1 MKKFKFSQ
9 DKNTLLKIK
18 FQNTIF
24 LNQRKMSIETE
35 YGRAT
40 ESPPLFNYLQEII
53 PLEDIRDFASPKRI
67 GSIDFVKGFAII
79 FIILAHSANVW
90 LDGENRYIYGLLFTL
105 LDFLGPSLFV
115 FLSSLS
121 VIFSI
126 KNKQNKLPAKVIR
139 MRIFSRGIMIILIA
153 TFYNVAS
160 LAIEGYA
167 IPFPLNLWGWN
178 ILMFIGFSQIFSYYA
193 LKLSKLQRGIIGIL
207 IVLLSNPIRDFI
219 FVPGLEGGNLI
230 VIGLHYI
237 VIGANPMVPLLPG
250 LAICFISTIFG
261 EYLYE
266 AMNKGTHDA
275 YVGLFRIFM
284 IWSIILILV
293 GIGIGFYPYTHLTIP
308 GGALREYPS
317 IFLLQTINTKLAIP
331 GIPEFLIRGRGP
343 NMIYN
348 LGAALLVISISFYF
362 IDIKK
367 KYGNFVKML
376 VYYGKVS
383 LSLFFVHQ
391 IFLGLF
397 SWQFGIALFLI
408 NNLTYVGLMGFLMY
422 IWMEYAN
429 GVGSP
434 EWLMAAMGR
443 MGNKKRK

>member
-1 MKKFKFSQ
+1 
-9 DKNTLLKIK
+9 
-18 FQNTIF
+18 
-24 LNQRKMSIETE
+24 MSIENDLVA
-35 YGRAT
+35 AT
-40 ESPPLFNYLQEII
+40 DSPPLFNYLQELI

-79 FIILAHSANVW
+79 FIILAHSAAIW
-90 LDGENRYIYGLLFTL
+90 LNEENRYLYGLLFTL

-126 KNKQNKLPAKVIR
+126 KNKQNSLPPKVIR
-139 MRIFSRGIMIILIA
+139 MRIFSRGIMVILIA
-153 TFYNVAS
+153 TIYNVAS
-160 LAIEGYA
+160 LLADNYD

-193 LKLSKLQRGIIGIL
+193 LKIPKLYRGIIGIL
-207 IVLLSNPIRDFI
+207 IVLFSNPIRDLI
-219 FVPGLEGGNLI
+219 FVPGLEGGNLV
-230 VIGLHYI
+230 VIAIHYI
-237 VIGANPMVPLLPG
+237 VIGPNPMVPLLPG

-284 IWSIILILV
+284 IWSIIFILV
-293 GIGIGFYPYTHLTIP
+293 GIGLGFYPFTSATIP
-308 GGALREYPS
+308 GGGLDLREYPS
-317 IFLLQTINTKLAIP
+317 IFLLPVINSQGLLMP
-331 GIPEFLIRGRGP
+331 FGIPEFLIRGRGP
-343 NMIYN
+343 NILYN

-383 LSLFFVHQ
+383 LSLFFIHQ

-434 EWLMAAMGR
+434 EWIMAAMGR
-443 MGNKKRK
+443 TGKKKRK

>member
-1 MKKFKFSQ
+1 
-9 DKNTLLKIK
+9 
-18 FQNTIF
+18 
-24 LNQRKMSIETE
+24 MSIENEFGT
-35 YGRAT
+35 AT
-40 ESPPLFNYLQEII
+40 ESPPLFNYLQELI

-67 GSIDFVKGFAII
+67 GSIDFVKGFAIV
-79 FIILAHSANVW
+79 FIMLAHSAAIW
-90 LDGENRYIYGLLFTL
+90 LDSENYYLYGVLFAL

-126 KNKQNKLPAKVIR
+126 KNKQNILPPKVIR

-153 TFYNVAS
+153 TIYNITS
-160 LAIEGYA
+160 LSLYPFN
-167 IPFPLNLWGWN
+167 IPFPFNLWGWN

-193 LKLSKLQRGIIGIL
+193 LKISKLYRGIIGIL
-207 IVLLSNPIRDFI
+207 IVLLSNPIRDLI
-219 FVPGLEGGNLI
+219 FVPGLEAGNLG
-230 VIGLHYI
+230 VITIHYI
-237 VIGANPMVPLLPG
+237 VIGPNPMVPLLPG

-293 GIGIGFYPYTHLTIP
+293 GIGLGFQLFNRDIILGGVSEYPNIALLDIANAPININIP
-308 GGALREYPS
+308 GM
-317 IFLLQTINTKLAIP
+317 
-331 GIPEFLIRGRGP
+331 PEFLIRGRGP
-343 NMIYN
+343 NMLYN

-397 SWQFGIALFLI
+397 SRQFGLALFLI

-422 IWMEYAN
+422 IWMQYAN

-434 EWLMAAMGR
+434 EWLMAAVGR
-443 MGNKKRK
+443 IGKKKRK

>member
-1 MKKFKFSQ
+1 
-9 DKNTLLKIK
+9 
-18 FQNTIF
+18 
-24 LNQRKMSIETE
+24 MSIENEFGT
-35 YGRAT
+35 AT
-40 ESPPLFNYLQEII
+40 ESPPLFNYLQELI

-67 GSIDFVKGFAII
+67 GSIDFVKGFAIV
-79 FIILAHSANVW
+79 FIILAHSAAAW
-90 LDGENRYIYGLLFTL
+90 LNSESYFLYGMLFAL

-126 KNKQNKLPAKVIR
+126 RNKQNILPSKVIR

-153 TFYNVAS
+153 TIYNLTS
-160 LAIEGYA
+160 LSFGVYA
-167 IPFPLNLWGWN
+167 VPFPLSLWGWN

-193 LKLSKLQRGIIGIL
+193 LRLTKLSRAILGIV
-207 IVLLSNPIRDFI
+207 IVFSSNFIRDSF
-219 FVPGLEGGNLI
+219 FVPGIEAGNLVVTIVHFI
-230 VIGLHYI
+230 VIGP
-237 VIGANPMVPLLPG
+237 NPMVPLLPG

-284 IWSIILILV
+284 IWSIILIL
-293 GIGIGFYPYTHLTIP
+293 IGLGLGFQLYTRDTIIGGVY
-308 GGALREYPS
+308 EYPHVG
-317 IFLLQTINTKLAIP
+317 LLDVANGQGFFAIP
-331 GIPEFLIRGRGP
+331 GMPEFLIRGRGP
-343 NMIYN
+343 NLIYN

-367 KYGNFVKML
+367 NYGNFVKML

-391 IFLGLF
+391 IFLGIF
-397 SWQFGIALFLI
+397 SRQFNIPLFLI
-408 NNLTYVGLMGFLMY
+408 TNLCYIGLMGFCMY

-443 MGNKKRK
+443 MGKKKRK

>member
-1 MKKFKFSQ
+1 
-9 DKNTLLKIK
+9 
-18 FQNTIF
+18 
-24 LNQRKMSIETE
+24 MSIENEFGT
-35 YGRAT
+35 AT
-40 ESPPLFNYLQEII
+40 ESPPLFNYLQELI

-67 GSIDFVKGFAII
+67 GSIDFVKGFAIV
-79 FIILAHSANVW
+79 FIILAHSAAIW
-90 LDGENRYIYGLLFTL
+90 LNSANYYLYGVLFAL

-115 FLSSLS
+115 FLSALS

-126 KNKQNKLPAKVIR
+126 RNKQNKLPSKVIR
-139 MRIFSRGIMIILIA
+139 MRIFSRGIIIILIA
-153 TFYNVAS
+153 TIYNVTS
-160 LAIEGYA
+160 LSIEA
-167 IPFPLNLWGWN
+167 PSVPFPLNLWGWN

-193 LKLSKLQRGIIGIL
+193 VKLTKLSRAIVGIVIVFSSNFVRDLLFIPGI
-207 IVLLSNPIRDFI
+207 
-219 FVPGLEGGNLI
+219 EEGNLI
-230 VIGLHYI
+230 VIFVHFLVVGPL
-237 VIGANPMVPLLPG
+237 PMVPLLPG

-284 IWSIILILV
+284 IWSIILII
-293 GIGIGFYPYTHLTIP
+293 IGIGFGFQLYTRDTILGGVSEYPNIALLDVANGQGVFYIP
-308 GGALREYPS
+308 GM
-317 IFLLQTINTKLAIP
+317 
-331 GIPEFLIRGRGP
+331 PEFLIRGRGP
-343 NMIYN
+343 NLIYN

-397 SWQFGIALFLI
+397 SRQFGLVLFLI
-408 NNLTYVGLMGFLMY
+408 TDLTYIGFMGFLMY

-443 MGNKKRK
+443 LGKKKRK

>member
-1 MKKFKFSQ
+1 
-9 DKNTLLKIK
+9 
-18 FQNTIF
+18 
-24 LNQRKMSIETE
+24 MSIENELGT
-35 YGRAT
+35 AT
-40 ESPPLFNYLQEII
+40 ESPPLFNYLQELI

-67 GSIDFVKGFAII
+67 GSIDFVKGFAIV
-79 FIILAHSANVW
+79 FIILAHSSAVW
-90 LDGENRYIYGLLFTL
+90 LNEETLYLYGLLFTL

-126 KNKQNKLPAKVIR
+126 KNKQNILPGKVIR
-139 MRIFSRGIMIILIA
+139 MRIFSRGIIIILIA
-153 TFYNVAS
+153 TIYNVAS
-160 LAIEGYA
+160 LIIEGYA
-167 IPFPLNLWGWN
+167 LPFPLNLWGWN

-193 LKLSKLQRGIIGIL
+193 LKIPKLYRGIIGIL
-207 IVLLSNPIRDFI
+207 IVLLSNPIRDLI
-219 FVPGLEGGNLI
+219 FVPGLEGGNLV
-230 VIGLHYI
+230 VIAIHYI
-237 VIGANPMVPLLPG
+237 VIGPNPMVPLLPG

-284 IWSIILILV
+284 VWSVIIILV
-293 GIGIGFYPYTHLTIP
+293 GIGLGFQLFTPETIIG
-308 GGALREYPS
+308 GELREYPS
-317 IFLLQTINTKLAIP
+317 IALLDVINPQIAMP

-343 NMIYN
+343 NMLYN

-376 VYYGKVS
+376 AYYGKVS
-383 LSLFFVHQ
+383 LSLFFIHQ
-391 IFLGLF
+391 LFLGIF
-397 SWQFGIALFLI
+397 DSQFGITLFLI
-408 NNLTYVGLMGFLMY
+408 NNLTYVGFMGFLMY

-434 EWLMAAMGR
+434 EWIMAVMGKI
-443 MGNKKRK
+443 GQKKRK

>member
-1 MKKFKFSQ
+1 
-9 DKNTLLKIK
+9 
-18 FQNTIF
+18 
-24 LNQRKMSIETE
+24 MSIENEFGTT
-35 YGRAT
+35 T
-40 ESPPLFNYLQEII
+40 ESPPLFNYLQELI

-67 GSIDFVKGFAII
+67 GSIDFVKGFAIV
-79 FIILAHSANVW
+79 FIILAHSAAIW
-90 LDGENRYIYGLLFTL
+90 LNSEYRFLYGLLFTL

-126 KNKQNKLPAKVIR
+126 RNKQNILPSKVIR

-153 TFYNVAS
+153 TIYNVTS
-160 LAIEGYA
+160 LSIEA
-167 IPFPLNLWGWN
+167 PSVPFPLNLWGWN

-193 LKLSKLQRGIIGIL
+193 VRLTKLSRAIIGII
-207 IVLLSNPIRDFI
+207 IVFSSNIIRDLLFI
-219 FVPGLEGGNLI
+219 PGIEDGNLI
-230 VIGLHYI
+230 VIFVHFL
-237 VIGANPMVPLLPG
+237 VIGPVPMVPLLPG

-293 GIGIGFYPYTHLTIP
+293 GIGLGFQLYTKDTIIGGVSDYPNIALLDVANRPAFMEIP
-308 GGALREYPS
+308 GM
-317 IFLLQTINTKLAIP
+317 
-331 GIPEFLIRGRGP
+331 PEFLIRGRGQ
-343 NMIYN
+343 NVVYN
-348 LGAALLVISISFYF
+348 LGAALLIISISFYF

-397 SWQFGIALFLI
+397 SWQFDILLFLLTD
-408 NNLTYVGLMGFLMY
+408 LTYIGLMGFCMY

-434 EWLMAAMGR
+434 EWLMVAISRLG
-443 MGNKKRK
+443 KKKQK

>member
-1 MKKFKFSQ
+1 
-9 DKNTLLKIK
+9 
-18 FQNTIF
+18 
-24 LNQRKMSIETE
+24 MSIENEFGT
-35 YGRAT
+35 AT
-40 ESPPLFNYLQEII
+40 ESPPLFNYLQELI

-67 GSIDFVKGFAII
+67 GSIDFVKGFAIV
-79 FIILAHSANVW
+79 FIMLAHSAAIW
-90 LDGENRYIYGLLFTL
+90 LNSENYYLYGLLFAL

-126 KNKQNKLPAKVIR
+126 RNKQNILPSKVIR

-153 TFYNVAS
+153 TIYNVTS
-160 LAIEGYA
+160 LIIERPD

-178 ILMFIGFSQIFSYYA
+178 ILMFIGFSQIFSYFA
-193 LKLSKLQRGIIGIL
+193 LRLTKLSRAILGIA
-207 IVLLSNPIRDFI
+207 IVLSSNFIRDLLFFPGIEDGNLVVI
-219 FVPGLEGGNLI
+219 FVHFI
-230 VIGLHYI
+230 VIGP
-237 VIGANPMVPLLPG
+237 NPMVPLLPG

-275 YVGLFRIFM
+275 YVGLYRIFM
-284 IWSIILILV
+284 IWSIILIL
-293 GIGIGFYPYTHLTIP
+293 IGIGLGFQLYTKDTILGGVTEYPNIVLLDVANGAAFLNIP
-308 GGALREYPS
+308 GM
-317 IFLLQTINTKLAIP
+317 
-331 GIPEFLIRGRGP
+331 PELLIRGRGP
-343 NMIYN
+343 NLLYN
-348 LGAALLVISISFYF
+348 LGAALLVISICFYF

-367 KYGNFVKML
+367 KYGNFVKMF

-397 SWQFGIALFLI
+397 SRQFDLILFLI
-408 NNLTYVGLMGFLMY
+408 TDLTYIGLMGFCMY

-434 EWLMAAMGR
+434 EWLMAAMGKL
-443 MGNKKRK
+443 GKKKRK

>member
-1 MKKFKFSQ
+1 
-9 DKNTLLKIK
+9 
-18 FQNTIF
+18 
-24 LNQRKMSIETE
+24 MSIENELGTT
-35 YGRAT
+35 T
-40 ESPPLFNYLQEII
+40 ESPPLFNYLQELI

-67 GSIDFVKGFAII
+67 GSIDFVKGFAIV
-79 FIILAHSANVW
+79 FIILAHSAAIW
-90 LDGENRYIYGLLFTL
+90 LNSENRYLYGLLFTL

-126 KNKQNKLPAKVIR
+126 KNKQNILPAKVIR
-139 MRIFSRGIMIILIA
+139 MRIFSRGIIIILIA
-153 TFYNVAS
+153 TIYNVAS
-160 LAIEGYA
+160 LAIENYD

-193 LKLSKLQRGIIGIL
+193 LKLPKLHRGIIGIL
-207 IVLLSNPIRDFI
+207 IVLLSNPIRDLI
-219 FVPGLEGGNLI
+219 FVPGLEGGNLA
-230 VIGLHYI
+230 VIAIHYI
-237 VIGANPMVPLLPG
+237 VIGPNPMVPILPG

-284 IWSIILILV
+284 IWSVILILV
-293 GIGIGFYPYTHLTIP
+293 GIGLGFQLYTIGGPKPIP
-308 GGALREYPS
+308 GGDLREYPS
-317 IFLLQTINTKLAIP
+317 LALLGIIQNKLPIP

-343 NMIYN
+343 NMLYN

-367 KYGNFVKML
+367 NYGNFVKML

-408 NNLTYVGLMGFLMY
+408 NNLSYVGLMGFLMY

-443 MGNKKRK
+443 MGKKKRK

>member
-1 MKKFKFSQ
+1 
-9 DKNTLLKIK
+9 
-18 FQNTIF
+18 
-24 LNQRKMSIETE
+24 MSTE
-35 YGRAT
+35 NELGTET
-40 ESPPLFNYLQEII
+40 ESPPLFNYLQELI
-53 PLEDIRDFASPKRI
+53 PVEDIRVFSSPKRI
-67 GSIDFVKGFAII
+67 GSIDFVKGFAIV
-79 FIILAHSANVW
+79 FIILAHSAAIW
-90 LDGENRYIYGLLFTL
+90 LNKENRYLYGLLFTV

-121 VIFSI
+121 VVFSI
-126 KNKQNKLPAKVIR
+126 KNKQNILPAKVIR
-139 MRIFSRGIMIILIA
+139 MRIFSRGIMVILIA
-153 TFYNVAS
+153 MIYNVAS
-160 LAIEGYA
+160 LAVEGYA

-219 FVPGLEGGNLI
+219 FVSGLEDGNLV

-237 VIGANPMVPLLPG
+237 VIGPNPMVPLLPG

-284 IWSIILILV
+284 IWSIILISV
-293 GIGIGFYPYTHLTIP
+293 GIGIGFYLYTPLTIP
-308 GGALREYPS
+308 GGVLREYPS
-317 IFLLQTINTKLAIP
+317 IFLLQVINTKLAIP
-331 GIPEFLIRGRGP
+331 GIPEFLIRGRGS
-343 NMIYN
+343 NMLYN
-348 LGAALLVISISFYF
+348 LGAALMVISISFYF

-367 KYGNFVKML
+367 NYGNFVKML

-397 SWQFGIALFLI
+397 SWQFDILAFLI
-408 NNLTYVGLMGFLMY
+408 MDLTYVGLMGFLMY

-434 EWLMAAMGR
+434 EWLMVAIGR
-443 MGNKKRK
+443 LGKKKRK

>member
-1 MKKFKFSQ
+1 
-9 DKNTLLKIK
+9 
-18 FQNTIF
+18 
-24 LNQRKMSIETE
+24 MSIENEFGT
-35 YGRAT
+35 AT
-40 ESPPLFNYLQEII
+40 ESPPLFNYLQELI

-67 GSIDFVKGFAII
+67 GSIDFVKGFAIV
-79 FIILAHSANVW
+79 FIILAHSSAVW
-90 LDGENRYIYGLLFTL
+90 LNEESLFLYGLLFAL

-126 KNKQNKLPAKVIR
+126 KNKQNILPSKVIR
-139 MRIFSRGIMIILIA
+139 MRIFSRGVIIILIA
-153 TFYNVAS
+153 TIYNATA
-160 LAIEGYA
+160 LAAERYN

-178 ILMFIGFSQIFSYYA
+178 ILMFIGFSQLFSYYA
-193 LKLSKLQRGIIGIL
+193 LKIPKLYRGIIGIL

-219 FVPGLEGGNLI
+219 FVPGLDGGNLV
-230 VIGLHYI
+230 VIAIHYI
-237 VIGANPMVPLLPG
+237 VIGPNPMVPLLPG
-250 LAICFISTIFG
+250 LAICFFSTIFG

-284 IWSIILILV
+284 VWSVILILV
-293 GIGIGFYPYTHLTIP
+293 GIGLGFQLFTRETIIGGDI
-308 GGALREYPS
+308 REYPS
-317 IFLLQTINTKLAIP
+317 IALLDFANRQSFFVIP
-331 GIPEFLIRGRGP
+331 GMPEFLIRGRGP
-343 NMIYN
+343 NMLYN

-367 KYGNFVKML
+367 NYGNFVKML

-391 IFLGLF
+391 LFLGLF
-397 SWQFGIALFLI
+397 SREFGIALFLI
-408 NNLTYVGLMGFLMY
+408 NNLTYVGFMGFLMY

-443 MGNKKRK
+443 IGKKKHK

>member
-1 MKKFKFSQ
+1 
-9 DKNTLLKIK
+9 
-18 FQNTIF
+18 
-24 LNQRKMSIETE
+24 MSIENELGT
-35 YGRAT
+35 AT
-40 ESPPLFNYLQEII
+40 ESPPLFNYLQELI

-67 GSIDFVKGFAII
+67 GSIDFVKGFAIV
-79 FIILAHSANVW
+79 FIILAHSAAIW
-90 LDGENRYIYGLLFTL
+90 LDSENRYLYGLLFTL

-126 KNKQNKLPAKVIR
+126 KNKQNILPAKVIR
-139 MRIFSRGIMIILIA
+139 MKIFSRGIIIILIA
-153 TFYNVAS
+153 TIYNVAS
-160 LAIEGYA
+160 LAAENFA
-167 IPFPLNLWGWN
+167 VPFPLNLWGWN

-193 LKLSKLQRGIIGIL
+193 LKIPKLYRGIIGIL
-207 IVLLSNPIRDFI
+207 IVFLSDPIRDFI
-219 FVPGLEGGNLI
+219 FVPGLEGGNLV

-237 VIGANPMVPLLPG
+237 IIGPNPMVPLLPG
-250 LAICFISTIFG
+250 LAICFLSTIFG
-261 EYLYE
+261 EYLHE

-284 IWSIILILV
+284 IWSIILILA
-293 GIGIGFYPYTHLTIP
+293 GIGLGFQSYTSGTIP
-308 GGALREYPS
+308 GGELKEYPS
-317 IFLLQTINTKLAIP
+317 IFLLKAINSQGVIME

-343 NMIYN
+343 NMLYN

-367 KYGNFVKML
+367 NYGNFVKMF

-391 IFLGLF
+391 IFLGMF
-397 SWQFGIALFLI
+397 SGQFGIALFLI

-434 EWLMAAMGR
+434 EWIMAAMGK
-443 MGNKKRK
+443 MGQKKRK

>member
-1 MKKFKFSQ
+1 
-9 DKNTLLKIK
+9 
-18 FQNTIF
+18 
-24 LNQRKMSIETE
+24 MSIENEFGT
-35 YGRAT
+35 AT
-40 ESPPLFNYLQEII
+40 ESPPLFNYLQELI

-67 GSIDFVKGFAII
+67 GSIDFVKGFAIV
-79 FIILAHSANVW
+79 FIILAHSAAVW
-90 LDGENRYIYGLLFTL
+90 LDAENRYLYGLLFTL

-126 KNKQNKLPAKVIR
+126 KNKQNSLPAKVIR
-139 MRIFSRGIMIILIA
+139 MRIFSRGITVILIA
-153 TFYNVAS
+153 TIYNIAS
-160 LAIEGYA
+160 LGVENYD
-167 IPFPLNLWGWN
+167 IPFPLSLWGWN
-178 ILMFIGFSQIFSYYA
+178 ILMFIGFSQIFSFYA
-193 LKLSKLQRGIIGIL
+193 LKIPKLYRGIIGIV
-207 IVLLSNPIRDFI
+207 IVLLSNPIRDLI

-230 VIGLHYI
+230 VIGIHYI
-237 VIGANPMVPLLPG
+237 VIGPNPMVPLLPG

-284 IWSIILILV
+284 VWSVILILV
-293 GIGIGFYPYTHLTIP
+293 GIGFGSQLYNNGSIP
-308 GGALREYPS
+308 GGLLREYPS
-317 IFLLQTINTKLAIP
+317 LALLTPINQQDFFVWT
-331 GIPEFLIRGRGP
+331 GIPDFLIRGRGF
-343 NMIYN
+343 NMLYN
-348 LGAALLVISISFYF
+348 LGASLLVISISFYF

-367 KYGNFVKML
+367 NYGNFVKML

-383 LSLFFVHQ
+383 LSLFFIHQ

-397 SWQFGIALFLI
+397 NWQFGIALFLI
-408 NNLTYVGLMGFLMY
+408 NNLTYVGFMGFLMY

-434 EWLMAAMGR
+434 EWLMAVMGR
-443 MGNKKRK
+443 IGKKKHK

>member
-1 MKKFKFSQ
+1 
-9 DKNTLLKIK
+9 
-18 FQNTIF
+18 
-24 LNQRKMSIETE
+24 MSIENEFGTT
-35 YGRAT
+35 T
-40 ESPPLFNYLQEII
+40 ESPPLFNYLQELI

-67 GSIDFVKGFAII
+67 GSIDFVKGFAIV
-79 FIILAHSANVW
+79 FIMLAHSAAIW
-90 LDGENRYIYGLLFTL
+90 LNSENRYLYGLLFTL

-126 KNKQNKLPAKVIR
+126 RNKKNVLPSKVIR
-139 MRIFSRGIMIILIA
+139 MRIFSRGIMIIIIA
-153 TFYNVAS
+153 TVYNVAS
-160 LAIEGYA
+160 LSIENIYV
-167 IPFPLNLWGWN
+167 PFPLNLWGWN

-193 LKLSKLQRGIIGIL
+193 LRMTKLSRAIIGIV
-207 IVLLSNPIRDFI
+207 IILSTNFIRDLIFI
-219 FVPGLEGGNLI
+219 PGIEAGNI
-230 VIGLHYI
+230 VVIFIHYI
-237 VIGANPMVPLLPG
+237 VVAPNPMVPLLPG

-275 YVGLFRIFM
+275 YIGLFRIFM
-284 IWSIILILV
+284 IWSIILISV
-293 GIGIGFYPYTHLTIP
+293 GIGLGFRLYTSDTILGGVLDYPNIALLDVANGPVSIDIP
-308 GGALREYPS
+308 GM
-317 IFLLQTINTKLAIP
+317 
-331 GIPEFLIRGRGP
+331 PEFLIRGRAQ
-343 NMIYN
+343 NMVYN

-391 IFLGLF
+391 IFLGMF
-397 SWQFGIALFLI
+397 SWQFGILSFLI
-408 NNLTYVGLMGFLMY
+408 MDLTYIGLMGFGMY
-422 IWMEYAN
+422 IWMEFAN

-443 MGNKKRK
+443 LGKKKRK

>member
-1 MKKFKFSQ
+1 
-9 DKNTLLKIK
+9 
-18 FQNTIF
+18 
-24 LNQRKMSIETE
+24 MSIENEFGTT
-35 YGRAT
+35 T
-40 ESPPLFNYLQEII
+40 ESPPLFNYLQELI

-67 GSIDFVKGFAII
+67 GSIDFVKGFAIV
-79 FIILAHSANVW
+79 FIILAHSAAVW
-90 LDGENRYIYGLLFTL
+90 LNSENYYLYGLLFAL

-115 FLSSLS
+115 FLSALS
-121 VIFSI
+121 VVFSI
-126 KNKQNKLPAKVIR
+126 RNKQNKLPFKVIR

-153 TFYNVAS
+153 TIYNVVEK
-160 LAIEGYA
+160 LEV
-167 IPFPLNLWGWN
+167 PFPLNLWGWN

-193 LKLSKLQRGIIGIL
+193 LRLTKLSRAIIGIV
-207 IVLLSNPIRDFI
+207 IVLSSNFIRDI
-219 FVPGLEGGNLI
+219 VLTPGIESGNLI
-230 VIGLHYI
+230 VIFVHFL
-237 VIGANPMVPLLPG
+237 VIGPIPMVPLLPG

-293 GIGIGFYPYTHLTIP
+293 GIGLGFQLYTEETILGGIPEYPNIALLDVANAQSVFHIP
-308 GGALREYPS
+308 GM
-317 IFLLQTINTKLAIP
+317 
-331 GIPEFLIRGRGP
+331 PEFLIRGRGP
-343 NMIYN
+343 NLLYN

-397 SWQFGIALFLI
+397 YRQFDVLLFLI
-408 NNLTYVGLMGFLMY
+408 TDITYIGLMGFSMY

-443 MGNKKRK
+443 FGKKKRK

>member
-1 MKKFKFSQ
+1 
-9 DKNTLLKIK
+9 
-18 FQNTIF
+18 
-24 LNQRKMSIETE
+24 MSIENKFGT
-35 YGRAT
+35 AT
-40 ESPPLFNYLQEII
+40 ESPPLFNYLQELI

-67 GSIDFVKGFAII
+67 GSIDFVKGFAIV

-90 LDGENRYIYGLLFTL
+90 LNDETRYLYGLLFTL

-126 KNKQNKLPAKVIR
+126 KNKQNILPAKVIR
-139 MRIFSRGIMIILIA
+139 LRIFSRGIMIILIA
-153 TFYNVAS
+153 TIYNIVS
-160 LAIEGYA
+160 LSIEGVDV
-167 IPFPLNLWGWN
+167 PFPLNLWGWN
-178 ILMFIGFSQIFSYYA
+178 ILMFIGFSQIFSFYA
-193 LKLSKLQRGIIGIL
+193 LKISKLYRGIISII
-207 IVLLSNPIRDFI
+207 IVLVSNPIRDFV
-219 FVPGLEGGNLI
+219 FVPGLDDGNLI
-230 VIGLHYI
+230 TIAIHYI
-237 VIGANPMVPLLPG
+237 VIGPNPMTPLLPG

-284 IWSIILILV
+284 VWSVLLIL
-293 GIGIGFYPYTHLTIP
+293 IGIGLGYRLYNPDTIIGGHLRFLSPKIV
-308 GGALREYPS
+308 EYPS
-317 IFLLQTINTKLAIP
+317 LGLLSIIQTKIALP

-343 NMIYN
+343 NMLYN

-383 LSLFFVHQ
+383 LSLFFIHQ
-391 IFLGLF
+391 LFLSIFDSQF
-397 SWQFGIALFLI
+397 SIMLFLI
-408 NNLTYVGLMGFLMY
+408 NNLTYIGFMGFLMY

-434 EWLMAAMGR
+434 EWIMAAMGKV
-443 MGNKKRK
+443 GQKKRK

>member
-1 MKKFKFSQ
+1 
-9 DKNTLLKIK
+9 
-18 FQNTIF
+18 
-24 LNQRKMSIETE
+24 MSIENE
-35 YGRAT
+35 FGVAT
-40 ESPPLFNYLQEII
+40 ESPPLFNYLQELI

-67 GSIDFVKGFAII
+67 GSIDFVKGFAIV
-79 FIILAHSANVW
+79 FIILAHSSAVW
-90 LDGENRYIYGLLFTL
+90 LNEETLYLYGLLFAL

-126 KNKQNKLPAKVIR
+126 KNKQNVLPSKVIR
-139 MRIFSRGIMIILIA
+139 MRIFSRGIIIILIA
-153 TFYNVAS
+153 TIYNITA
-160 LAIEGYA
+160 LAAEDYK

-178 ILMFIGFSQIFSYYA
+178 ILMFIGFSQLFSYYA
-193 LKLSKLQRGIIGIL
+193 LKIPKLYRGIIGIL

-219 FVPGLEGGNLI
+219 FVPGLETGNLV
-230 VIGLHYI
+230 VIGIHYI
-237 VIGANPMVPLLPG
+237 VIGPNPMVPLLPG

-275 YVGLFRIFM
+275 YVGLFRIFLV
-284 IWSIILILV
+284 WSIILILV
-293 GIGIGFYPYTHLTIP
+293 GIGLGYQLYTRETIIGGL
-308 GGALREYPS
+308 LREYPS
-317 IFLLQTINTKLAIP
+317 IALLDFANRQSFFVIP
-331 GIPEFLIRGRGP
+331 GMPELLIRGRGP
-343 NMIYN
+343 NMLYN

-362 IDIKK
+362 IDIKMK
-367 KYGNFVKML
+367 HGNFVKML

-391 IFLGLF
+391 LFLGLF
-397 SWQFGIALFLI
+397 SREFGITLFLI
-408 NNLTYVGLMGFLMY
+408 NNLTYVGFMGFLMY

-434 EWLMAAMGR
+434 EWLMAAMGSI
-443 MGNKKRK
+443 GKKRLR